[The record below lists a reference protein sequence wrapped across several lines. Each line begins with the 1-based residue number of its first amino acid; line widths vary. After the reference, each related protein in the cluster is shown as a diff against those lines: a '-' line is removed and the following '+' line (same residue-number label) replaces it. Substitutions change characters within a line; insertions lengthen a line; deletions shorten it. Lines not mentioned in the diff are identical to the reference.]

1 MLLYKDEKKLNKTFP
16 CMAEEYI
23 LKKEDNNSESYHYHD
38 FYEITY
44 VQEGSGEYSVNG
56 QNYVMNE
63 KDLIIFN
70 NVEPHGWT
78 VSTDEMKVI
87 VVTFSPDLVSDPGN
101 VFSGE
106 YIRPFIERG
115 STFKNRVDAKDKNAV
130 VIAEIVKDIFMEYEN
145 KNEGYQSMIKADI
158 LRILTYLARHYELK
172 EQDPVQKKNIT
183 KLEPVLNYINSHYT
197 EEITLEECAGLLYM
211 SPNYFS
217 TFFKKVTGKTYIEY
231 IIKLRLKRAE
241 ELLYTSDSN
250 ISDIALECGFRN
262 ISNFYRLYKKY
273 KGEVPKRMRS

>member
-1 MLLYKDEKKLNKTFP
+1 MLLYKDEKKLNKAFP

-130 VIAEIVKDIFMEYEN
+130 VIAEIVKDIFELYSQSNNASKVASIMKKDNRYLRNGE
-145 KNEGYQSMIKADI
+145 KWNESKIT
-158 LRILTYLARHYELK
+158 RIMARL
-172 EQDPVQKKNIT
+172 
-183 KLEPVLNYINSHYT
+183 S
-197 EEITLEECAGLLYM
+197 
-211 SPNYFS
+211 
-217 TFFKKVTGKTYIEY
+217 
-231 IIKLRLKRAE
+231 
-241 ELLYTSDSN
+241 
-250 ISDIALECGFRN
+250 
-262 ISNFYRLYKKY
+262 
-273 KGEVPKRMRS
+273 EV